1 MSFLVPQILFLD
13 SEVCISLFSVLLP
26 RTDRVRYPSI
36 MKLVPAKDFLPSI
49 SSVSPQEDPHTRELL
64 MFVYNQCRR
73 LCDQFEAQPL
83 QMDLEFLNFHYE
95 ELYRLLLRC
104 VHHQIFSDLEDVL
117 QSMQTVLV
125 LLEGKHQPLHGFKPA
140 VLRTGGRGR
149 LSWDISA
156 EQLQFFLEFDFTV
169 REIAHL
175 FGVSFRTI
183 RRRMTE
189 NGLSVRMYYSNI
201 STEDLRDV
209 VSSFI
214 QQFPDSGIKTISGYL
229 NSVGLRV
236 QRSRVIETLRVLDP
250 AGMLCRG
257 LGINV
262 IPRRVYSVPAPN
274 SLWHIDGNHK
284 LIRWRIVIHGGIDGY
299 SRKIMYLC
307 ANNNNR
313 ASTVLSAFLAAVQQ
327 FGIPTRV
334 RSDKGGENVDVARFM
349 LEHPQ
354 RGPDR
359 TSFITGRSVH
369 NQRIER
375 LWRDVWC
382 SVTVNY
388 YTAFQHLYNSGVLN
402 VDDELDLICLHY
414 VMLPKINE
422 HLQLFKKAWDRHRL
436 STEHGKSPQQ
446 L

>member
-1 MSFLVPQILFLD
+1 
-13 SEVCISLFSVLLP
+13 
-26 RTDRVRYPSI
+26 
-36 MKLVPAKDFLPSI
+36 
-49 SSVSPQEDPHTRELL
+49 
-64 MFVYNQCRR
+64 
-73 LCDQFEAQPL
+73 
-83 QMDLEFLNFHYE
+83 
-95 ELYRLLLRC
+95 
-104 VHHQIFSDLEDVL
+104 
-117 QSMQTVLV
+117 
-125 LLEGKHQPLHGFKPA
+125 
-140 VLRTGGRGR
+140 
-149 LSWDISA
+149 
-156 EQLQFFLEFDFTV
+156 
-169 REIAHL
+169 
-175 FGVSFRTI
+175 
-183 RRRMTE
+183 
-189 NGLSVRMYYSNI
+189 
-201 STEDLRDV
+201 
-209 VSSFI
+209 
-214 QQFPDSGIKTISGYL
+214 
-229 NSVGLRV
+229 
-236 QRSRVIETLRVLDP
+236 
-250 AGMLCRG
+250 MLCRG

-334 RSDKGGENVDVARFM
+334 RNDKGGENVHVARFM

-359 TSFITGRSVH
+359 TSFITGWSVH
-369 NQRIER
+369 NQIIER

-446 L
+446 LWIEGQIMGAHPITEPVCEQGTLEDYGIDWEGPTPVDHEAAVDVPENPMPLQNRVFEHLRERIDPLRPSTCFGMDILVEALESARRIFHDVRDRVGQA